1 MARVVTRTAAWNSAF
16 DHSVSIGWNC
26 GQLDRSLTVPARHDG
41 NRMLVR
47 LLRTYLARYRK
58 LLIVVVALQAAQTIA
73 ALFLPTL
80 NADIIDRGVTTG
92 DTGYIWTHGLV
103 MLLVSLAQIGFAI
116 FAIYFGSK
124 VAMAFGRDVRSALF
138 HQVTDF
144 SAREVTKF
152 GPPSLITRVTND
164 VQQVQTLVLMTCTL
178 LIAAPITAAGGLIMA
193 LRLDASLTL
202 ILAIGVPLLV
212 VCLGS
217 IIARMVPTFRR
228 MQERID
234 DLNRVLR
241 EQITGIR
248 VVRAFVR
255 EPFESER
262 FGDSNRK
269 LTSVALRGGRLMGLM
284 FPTVFFIVNFS
295 SVAAIYFGANRV
307 NTGDLKI
314 GELIAF
320 LSYLL
325 QILMSVMLATYMAA
339 LVPRASVSAERIQEV
354 LDTPSSVADT
364 DNPTL
369 VLPELASVEFRAAG
383 FQYPGAAHPVL
394 ANISF
399 RCVAGETTAIIGS
412 TGSGKTTLISLA
424 ARLFDV
430 TSGEVL
436 INGVDVRELATDALW
451 QRIGL
456 MPQRPYLFGGTVAS
470 NLRYGKPDAT
480 DDELWQALE
489 IAQAADFVREMPDQ
503 LEARI
508 AQGGS
513 NVSGGQRQRLAIAR
527 ALVRKP
533 AIFLFDD
540 SLSALDMATDA
551 RLRAALVPNTREAAV
566 LIVSQRVTSIKH
578 ADQILVL
585 EDGER
590 VGLGTHAQLLESC
603 PTYVEIVN
611 SQLTDDE
618 AAA

>member
-1 MARVVTRTAAWNSAF
+1 
-16 DHSVSIGWNC
+16 
-26 GQLDRSLTVPARHDG
+26 
-41 NRMLVR
+41 MLLR
-47 LLRTYLARYRK
+47 LLRTFLSRYRK
-58 LLIVVVALQAAQTIA
+58 LLIIVVALQAAQTIA

-80 NADIIDRGVTTG
+80 NADIIDRGVATG
-92 DTGYIWTHGLV
+92 DTGYIWSHGLI
-103 MLLVSLAQIGFAI
+103 MLVVSLAQVVLAV

-124 VAMAFGRDVRSALF
+124 VAMAFGRDLRSALF
-138 HQVTDF
+138 RQVTEF

-164 VQQVQTLVLMTCTL
+164 VQQVQILVQMTCTL

-193 LRLDASLTL
+193 LRLDAGLTF
-202 ILAIGVPLLV
+202 ILAVGIPLLV
-212 VCLGS
+212 ISLGS
-217 IIARMVPTFRR
+217 IIKRMVPTFRR

-255 EPFESER
+255 EPFETDR
-262 FGDSNRK
+262 FGGSNGK

-284 FPTVFFIVNFS
+284 FPTVFLIVNSS

-307 NTGDLKI
+307 NTGELKI
-314 GELIAF
+314 GALIAF

-354 LDTPSSVADT
+354 LDTPSSVADAASPIT
-364 DNPTL
+364 TL
-369 VLPELASVEFRAAG
+369 PGPAAVEFRSAG
-383 FQYPGAAHPVL
+383 FQYPGAEHPVL
-394 ANISF
+394 ANVSF
-399 RCVAGETTAIIGS
+399 QCVAGQTTAIIGS

-430 TSGEVL
+430 TSGVVL

-456 MPQRPYLFGGTVAS
+456 MPQRPYLFSGTVAS
-470 NLRYGKPDAT
+470 NLRYGKTDAT
-480 DDELWQALE
+480 DDELWHALE
-489 IAQAADFVREMPDQ
+489 IAQAADFVREMPDG
-503 LEARI
+503 LDARI

-551 RLRAALVPNTREAAV
+551 RLRAALIPNTRDAAV

-585 EDGER
+585 EDGEQ
-590 VGLGTHAQLLESC
+590 VGLGTHAELLESC
-603 PTYVEIVN
+603 LTYVEIVH
-611 SQLTDDE
+611 SQLSDDE

>member
-1 MARVVTRTAAWNSAF
+1 
-16 DHSVSIGWNC
+16 
-26 GQLDRSLTVPARHDG
+26 
-41 NRMLVR
+41 MLVR
-47 LLRTYLARYRK
+47 LLRTFLARYRN

-73 ALFLPTL
+73 ALFLPAL
-80 NADIIDRGVTTG
+80 NADIIDRGVATG
-92 DTGYIWTHGLV
+92 DTGYIWKHGLV
-103 MLLVSLAQIGFAI
+103 MLVVSLAQIGFAI
-116 FAIYFGSK
+116 GAVYYGSK
-124 VAMAFGRDVRSALF
+124 VAMAFGRDVRAALF
-138 HQVTDF
+138 HQVTEF

-164 VQQVQTLVLMTCTL
+164 VQQVQTLVQMTCTL

-193 LRLDASLTL
+193 LREDAGLTV
-202 ILAIGVPLLV
+202 ILAVGVPLLV
-212 VCLGS
+212 ICLGS

-234 DLNRVLR
+234 DINRVLR

-255 EPFESER
+255 EPFETQR
-262 FGDSNRK
+262 FGASNGQ

-284 FPTVFFIVNFS
+284 FPTVFLIVNFS

-307 NTGDLKI
+307 NAGEMKI
-314 GELIAF
+314 GALIAF

-364 DNPTL
+364 GNPML
-369 VLPELASVEFRAAG
+369 VLPEPASVEFRGTG
-383 FQYPGAAHPVL
+383 FQYPGAEHPVL

-489 IAQAADFVREMPDQ
+489 IAQAADFVRDMPEQ
-503 LEARI
+503 LGARI

-585 EDGER
+585 EDGEQ
-590 VGLGTHAQLLESC
+590 VGLGTHAHLLETC